1 MAMRRKPKLPTP
13 PLEPEI
19 QQGAGRSKVK
29 DDRLKRAVRQHP
41 KRDEPRVESVE
52 PIELPPE

>member
-1 MAMRRKPKLPTP
+1 MSTKRRRPQ
-13 PLEPEI
+13 PLAPEPEI
-19 QQGAGRSKVK
+19 QQGTGGRSKAK

-41 KRDEPRVESVE
+41 TRDEPRVESVE

>member
-1 MAMRRKPKLPTP
+1 MRRKPRLPTP
-13 PLEPEI
+13 PQEPEI
-19 QQGAGRSKVK
+19 QQGAGRSKAK
-29 DDRLKRAVRQHP
+29 DERLKRAVRQHP